1 MTSAVPVIS
10 TDGDGV
16 VVRKWMNR
24 QPVFVVGIVS
34 GILFGVLTY
43 IGNAVMGLQRTGWRS
58 AGVAVIG
65 ALVFGVLFAL
75 VIARQRRAAGG
86 TSMAQAV
93 NDAIKTGQAPADA
106 SAREWGPLLERRRR
120 QARMLRWL
128 GPLVFGLFSV
138 LAVYLLIT
146 DRTRLVL
153 DVVFLVVFL
162 GVAIWYPHQRAAP
175 ARRHR
180 PPGATT
186 RACSGRRSHRLL
198 SGRAVP

>member
-1 MTSAVPVIS
+1 MAPAVPGAS
-10 TDGDGV
+10 LDGDGV

-65 ALVFGVLFAL
+65 AVVFGVLFAL

-93 NDAIKTGQAPADA
+93 NDAIKTGRAPADA
-106 SAREWGPLLERRRR
+106 SAQEWGPLLERRRR
-120 QARMLRWL
+120 QARLVRWL
-128 GPLVFGLFSV
+128 GPVVFGLASV
-138 LAVYLLIT
+138 RQLT
-146 DRTRLVL
+146 
-153 DVVFLVVFL
+153 
-162 GVAIWYPHQRAAP
+162 QAP
-175 ARRHR
+175 T
-180 PPGATT
+180 P
-186 RACSGRRSHRLL
+186 
-198 SGRAVP
+198 